1 MGDVNAVGDV
11 NTVGVSCDI
20 GVVSAVVAAQKHIR
34 RRWCCHTNNAAGVAI
49 QTTLLVLPL

>member
-1 MGDVNAVGDV
+1 MGDVNAVGA
-11 NTVGVSCDI
+11 VGVSCDI

-34 RRWCCHTNNAAGVAI
+34 RRWCCHTNDAAGVAI